1 MTHPA
6 PPAIPGFTESSYLGS
21 GGFADVFRY
30 RHRTGAAYAV
40 KVWRREFADDAWA
53 QLQVEARALGRLASF
68 GNHPNI
74 IAPQP
79 PSLVNGRPYLIMEFC
94 PDGSLAGKGPMR
106 VADVV
111 RIGIQM
117 CGALET
123 AHLHNVL
130 HCDVKPA
137 NILLSRDG
145 TAKLSDFGIAEPVSS
160 TGESGAMLTPQY
172 SAPEVDAT
180 GETSPLSD
188 VYALAASLYELLVGA
203 PPFRVAGGDN
213 SREAIEERK
222 RGDAVPKIARGDVPP
237 ELERLLRFALWASV
251 EARASVLGGS
261 ADAGPAAAF
270 GTELRRVAAISR
282 DEPTAMVVYRP
293 TGPVDLLVGG
303 RAPDDTEF
311 AAPSFISAEMP
322 ARSDATD
329 GHAGFEANADL
340 LTQRVAAA
348 PLPRTAEHGET
359 VDRTIRRG
367 PADAAPKRS
376 SSTRLVLG
384 AGSVVLIAAV
394 VVGIIL
400 STGSGPAVAPDP
412 TPSATLPADDPNLQ
426 AFVPTPTVTA
436 QRLSGGDVLFSWTY
450 QPVDAG
456 DTFVVTRTD
465 TASPAH
471 QTVDSPSLT
480 VHASK
485 HDHPCVEVIV
495 VRTNGRSSANA
506 GRACAG
512 G

>member
-1 MTHPA
+1 VTHPA
-6 PPAIPGFTESSYLGS
+6 APAIPGFTESSYLGS
-21 GGFADVFRY
+21 GGFADVFQY

-123 AHLHNVL
+123 AHLHDVL

-160 TGESGAMLTPQY
+160 NAESGAMLTPQY
-172 SAPEVDAT
+172 SAPEVDAD
-180 GETSPLSD
+180 GQTSPLSD
-188 VYALAASLYELLVGA
+188 VYALAASLYELITGA
-203 PPFRVAGGDN
+203 PPFRLPGGDN
-213 SREAIEERK
+213 GREAIEDRK
-222 RGDAVPKIARGDVPP
+222 RRDAVPKMQRGDVPP
-237 ELERLLRFALWASV
+237 ELERLLRFALRASID
-251 EARASVLGGS
+251 ARAAVLGGS
-261 ADAGPAAAF
+261 GDSGPAAVF
-270 GTELRRVAAISR
+270 GTELRRIAAISR

-293 TGPVDLLVGG
+293 TGPVDAPVAGG
-303 RAPDDTEF
+303 LQPLDDPDY
-311 AAPSFISAEMP
+311 AAPSFVP
-322 ARSDATD
+322 AKTPVHPGPTLD
-329 GHAGFEANADL
+329 GDL
-340 LTQRVAAA
+340 MTQRVAA
-348 PLPRTAEHGET
+348 PSLPQLPSDYGQT
-359 VDRTIRRG
+359 VDRTIRREQ
-367 PADAAPKRS
+367 PNATPQRS
-376 SSTRLVLG
+376 SAARIALV
-384 AGSVVLIAAV
+384 AGSAVLIAAAV
-394 VVGIIL
+394 TGIVL
-400 STGSGPAVAPDP
+400 GTRSGTPVTPVS
-412 TPSATLPADDPNLQ
+412 TPSATLPIDDPNLQ
-426 AFVPTPTVTA
+426 AFVPTPKVTVH
-436 QRLSGGDVLFSWTY
+436 RVSGGDAQFTWTY
-450 QPVDAG
+450 QPVDPG

-465 TASPAH
+465 TATSTH
-471 QTVDSPSLT
+471 QSVDSPEFI
-480 VHASK
+480 VDASTG
-485 HDHPCVEVIV
+485 DHPCIEVIV
-495 VRTNGRSSANA
+495 VRANGRSSANA

>member
-6 PPAIPGFTESSYLGS
+6 PPLIPGFTESSYLGS
-21 GGFADVFRY
+21 GGFADVFQY

-106 VADVV
+106 VADAV

-117 CGALET
+117 AGALET
-123 AHLHNVL
+123 AHQHDVL

-145 TAKLSDFGIAEPVSS
+145 TAKLSDFGIAEPVASDGS
-160 TGESGAMLTPQY
+160 QSGAMLTPQY
-172 SAPEVDAT
+172 SAPEVDAA

-188 VYALAASLYELLVGA
+188 VYALAASLFELLTGA
-203 PPFRVAGGDN
+203 PPFRVPTGDN

-222 RGDAVPKIARGDVPP
+222 RRDEVRRIDRADVPP
-237 ELERLLRFALWASV
+237 ELERLLRFALRASLS
-251 EARASVLGGS
+251 ARAAVLGPSGES
-261 ADAGPAAAF
+261 GPAAVF

-293 TGPVDLLVGG
+293 TEGPDAL
-303 RAPDDTEF
+303 ASISTPSSDNEYE
-311 AAPSFISAEMP
+311 APSFVAVTD
-322 ARSDATD
+322 AR
-329 GHAGFEANADL
+329 
-340 LTQRVAAA
+340 TQVVDRPA
-348 PLPRTAEHGET
+348 PLPRTAEEPVGHT
-359 VDRTIRRG
+359 VDRTIRRDLQNASVE
-367 PADAAPKRS
+367 PPKRT
-376 SSTRLVLG
+376 STSRIVLV
-384 AGSVVLIAAV
+384 AGSVVLIAV
-394 VVGIIL
+394 
-400 STGSGPAVAPDP
+400 AVAGLIIGIGAGPDPSPTP
-412 TPSATLPADDPNLQ
+412 TPSSTLPVDDPNLQ
-426 AFVPTPTVTA
+426 AFVPTPAVTTH
-436 QRLSGGDVLFSWTY
+436 RLANGDVEFSWTY
-450 QPVDAG
+450 SPVAPG
-456 DTFVVTRTD
+456 DTYVVTRLD
-465 TASPAH
+465 TATPIH
-471 QTVDSPSLT
+471 QTVTGQHMT
-480 VHASK
+480 VIGTKSQ
-485 HDHPCVEVIV
+485 HPCIEVTV
-495 VRTNGRSSANA
+495 VRVSGRSSAVA